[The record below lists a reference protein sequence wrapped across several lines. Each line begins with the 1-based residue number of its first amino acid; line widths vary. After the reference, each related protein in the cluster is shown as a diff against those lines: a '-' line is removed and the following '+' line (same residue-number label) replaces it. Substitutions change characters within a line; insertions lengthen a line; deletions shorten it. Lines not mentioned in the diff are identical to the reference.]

1 MANKTVLITGC
12 STGIGRLAAKT
23 FHEKGWNVIATM
35 RNPENEGEF
44 KAQSNFRVARLDVTD
59 KESIRAAVDEG
70 LARFGSLDVVVNNAA
85 RGGRALLEVAS
96 DEMVRAMYDTNVFGL
111 MDVCRAVLPHM
122 RERKSGCIIN
132 VTSMAGMVG
141 IPLET
146 SYSGTKYAVEGL
158 TEALAFELK
167 GLGILAKTVAPGV
180 YSATEFSANAND
192 EDWGAGGAELTAYS
206 DGLRAHFRSSVSSE
220 GGDSANPQE
229 VADKIYECAT
239 EKTPVHNPVGRDA
252 QMLMALMG
260 GPGRQAFI
268 DQVEPMLIPQS

>member
-1 MANKTVLITGC
+1 MTQKTVLITGC

-35 RNPENEGEF
+35 RSPENEEEL
-44 KAQSNFRVARLDVTD
+44 KAQSNCLVARLDVTD
-59 KESIRAAVDEG
+59 KESIRAAVEEG
-70 LARFGSLDVVVNNAA
+70 IARFGGIDVVVNNAA

-96 DEMVRAMYDTNVFGL
+96 DEMVRGMYDTNVFGV

-192 EDWGAGGAELTAYS
+192 DDWGAGGAELTAYS
-206 DGLRAHFRSSVSSE
+206 DRLRAHFRSSVSSE
-220 GGDSANPQE
+220 GGDIADPQE
-229 VADKIYECAT
+229 VAEKIYECAT

-252 QMLMALMG
+252 QMLMGLMG

-268 DQVEPMLIPQS
+268 DQVGPLLLPQS